1 MPFVA
6 RCFRCGHIEIGISRW
21 GINVDMEEHD
31 LASHG
36 SYEPEL
42 WTVTIISYADYYMIQ
57 RLSKT
62 SAFWASLRLKF
73 PRFSG

>member
-1 MPFVA
+1 MPFA
-6 RCFRCGHIEIGISRW
+6 CRCGRCGYVDFDRSRW
-21 GINVDMEEHD
+21 LINVAMEEHD

-36 SYEPEL
+36 SHEPDL
-42 WTVTIISYADYYMIQ
+42 WTVTIISHADYYMIQ